1 LLPNLSRDE
10 IILQPMHEIKKTKED
25 ISKIKRMLRDNKR
38 VNDNKLEDR
47 IERVMSLL
55 KESRNQWNV
64 QQFTPSPPQPIY
76 FPVPMPYPYAI

>member
-1 LLPNLSRDE
+1 
-10 IILQPMHEIKKTKED
+10 M
-25 ISKIKRMLRDNKR
+25 
-38 VNDNKLEDR
+38 EDR

-55 KESRNQWNV
+55 KDSRNQWNV